1 MPPSPLLLTRHPSTE
16 PADRVLRASALAG
29 IGRTTALAFL
39 SAGLLFCGNACS
51 ASQAKTSSG
60 LGSPSPEIHSAS
72 ALIVDERG
80 NRVYG
85 KNTHDVKP
93 IASITKLM
101 TTIVVLD
108 SGVSL
113 ETPIT
118 IREQD
123 RDTLRHSRSR
133 LRIDQA
139 TLPRREMMMVALIG
153 SDNRAAAALART
165 TPGGRPS
172 FVEAMN
178 RKAQAL
184 GMHDTWFADSTGLDN
199 RNRSTAEDLVKL
211 VRAAAEYS
219 FIRQATSRGEL
230 TVYPFADH
238 SPLVYRNTNS
248 LVRNPAWDVEI
259 SKTGF
264 INEAGH
270 CLVMQTRIGDRRL
283 YVVFLDAVGKLT
295 PVGDSNRLRTWLVGE
310 QRMAG
315 N

>member
-1 MPPSPLLLTRHPSTE
+1 MPPSPLLLTRHPITE
-16 PADRVLRASALAG
+16 PTDRVRRSSAG
-29 IGRTTALAFL
+29 IGRTTALALIYVGVLFGG
-39 SAGLLFCGNACS
+39 SACAANQAT
-51 ASQAKTSSG
+51 QAKTPAVVNAS
-60 LGSPSPEIHSAS
+60 LEIHSAS
-72 ALIVDERG
+72 ALVVDERG
-80 NRVYG
+80 NRIYG
-85 KNTHDVKP
+85 KNTREVKP

-101 TTIVVLD
+101 TVMVVVD

-123 RDTLRHSRSR
+123 RDTLRHSSSR

-165 TPGGRPS
+165 SPGGTRS

-178 RKAQAL
+178 RKAQSL

-199 RNRSTAEDLVKL
+199 RNRSTAEDLIKL
-211 VRAAAEYS
+211 VQAAAEYPL
-219 FIRQATSRGEL
+219 IRQASSRGEL
-230 TVYPFADH
+230 TVYPFRDH
-238 SPLVYRNTNS
+238 TPLEYRNTNA
-248 LVRNPAWDVEI
+248 LVRNPSWDVEV

-264 INEAGH
+264 INEAGR
-270 CLVMQTRIGDRRL
+270 CLVMQTQIGDRRF

-295 PVGDSNRLRTWLVGE
+295 PVGDSNRLRTWLVGG
-310 QRMAG
+310 QHIAG
-315 N
+315 K